1 MKKLIILLIISIT
14 IISFSQ
20 ENYILENRKGVNQ
33 HNSQEVKPIKFLP
46 NKTTQ
51 ILKPINFLNSNVL
64 IDTLKYPGTFNTNFG
79 LLGQDWIL
87 QWFKAPADL
96 VLKGFGV
103 YCTDNP
109 NDAPAEAKI
118 VKVNWNES
126 QLISQQTKH
135 HGYYPASGSIA
146 GITSFLDNPDRTG
159 SWVTIDTTETE
170 PFGPDIWS
178 DGGIGVDF
186 IPDEAL
192 HDYQWFENNLLF
204 DIIVSAGEIFGVA
217 VKNTSTVLDSNR
229 IGFLAGEIGYP
240 GWKFYATGRLI
251 PGVDKGW
258 WTREY
263 TFDFQVAVQILD
275 GGLYPV
281 FLDYSKLT
289 PTLSTDPRPV
299 FATVTM
305 TGTPDP
311 DLIVTAIVSY
321 STDYGSTW
329 NQHIPIQL
337 NHIIDSLYTEELPGF
352 PNGTEVA
359 YYFEASDTSYLHSSV
374 TPVISYYVYGQP
386 GGNTTLVVFNGYNQA
401 NGYPQDYFFGPD
413 IQNGTST
420 FNHDT
425 WNYGQPPS
433 DLFNNY
439 T

>member
-1 MKKLIILLIISIT
+1 M
-14 IISFSQ
+14 
-20 ENYILENRKGVNQ
+20 
-33 HNSQEVKPIKFLP
+33 
-46 NKTTQ
+46 
-51 ILKPINFLNSNVL
+51 
-64 IDTLKYPGTFNTNFG
+64 
-79 LLGQDWIL
+79 
-87 QWFKAPADL
+87 
-96 VLKGFGV
+96 
-103 YCTDNP
+103 
-109 NDAPAEAKI
+109 
-118 VKVNWNES
+118 
-126 QLISQQTKH
+126 
-135 HGYYPASGSIA
+135 
-146 GITSFLDNPDRTG
+146 
-159 SWVTIDTTETE
+159 
-170 PFGPDIWS
+170 
-178 DGGIGVDF
+178 
-186 IPDEAL
+186 
-192 HDYQWFENNLLF
+192 
-204 DIIVSAGEIFGVA
+204 A

-337 NHIIDSLYTEELPGF
+337 NHIIDSLYTEGLSGF

-433 DLFNNY
+433 DLF
-439 T
+439 